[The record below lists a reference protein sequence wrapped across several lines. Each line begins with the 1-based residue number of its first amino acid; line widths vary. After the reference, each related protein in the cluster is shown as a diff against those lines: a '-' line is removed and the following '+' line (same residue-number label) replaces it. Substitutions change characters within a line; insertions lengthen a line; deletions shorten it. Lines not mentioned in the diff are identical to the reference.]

1 MFDSIKKALGI
12 KDTTDN
18 IENDA
23 GDEIKIDIAACV
35 VLLEVAESDSECTEE
50 EISHVLETMQS
61 TFNLS
66 REHAEEMI
74 ELARHVRKNS
84 VDIWQFTN
92 KINKSFDH
100 SEKIMMLEAIWR
112 VIYADGRI
120 DKHEDYL
127 VHQLANL
134 LRLRHKELIDA
145 KIRCKKDNS
154 EQVE

>member
-1 MFDSIKKALGI
+1 MFNSIKQALGI

-18 IENDA
+18 IESDI

-35 VLLEVAESDSECTEE
+35 VLLEVAESDSECTED
-50 EISHVLETMQS
+50 EIGHVLETMQS

-66 REHAEEMI
+66 REYAEDMI

-84 VDIWQFTN
+84 VDLWQFTN

-100 SEKIMMLEAIWR
+100 SEKIKMLEAIWR

-134 LRLRHKELIDA
+134 LRLRHRELIDA
-145 KIRCKKDNS
+145 KIRTKKDKA
-154 EQVE
+154 E